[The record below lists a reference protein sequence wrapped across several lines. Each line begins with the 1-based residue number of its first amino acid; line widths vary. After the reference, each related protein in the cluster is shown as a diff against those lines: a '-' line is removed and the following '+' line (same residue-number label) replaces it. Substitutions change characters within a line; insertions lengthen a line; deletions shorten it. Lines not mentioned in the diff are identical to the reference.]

1 MCPGA
6 QKLSVADI
14 YFSNYCLPFVITLVI
29 VRRMTAPGRPT
40 LYKPEY
46 AQQARERCLLGATN
60 AELAATFDVARR
72 TIDNWLAGIPEFAA
86 AVREGRDG
94 ADTRVV
100 LSLYQRA
107 VGFRATVERTVLY
120 RGEERTLASTVQYPP
135 DTQACIFWLRNRR
148 RAAWGNHKEPEPGPS
163 ADELLAALD
172 AAGERA
178 MAAAAARQG
187 K

>member
-1 MCPGA
+1 
-6 QKLSVADI
+6 
-14 YFSNYCLPFVITLVI
+14 
-29 VRRMTAPGRPT
+29 MTAPGRPT

-46 AQQARERCLLGATN
+46 AEQARDRCLLGATN

-100 LSLYQRA
+100 QSLYQRA
-107 VGFRATVERTVLY
+107 VGFRSSVERTVLH
-120 RGEERTLASTVQYPP
+120 RGEERTLTHTVQYPP

-148 RAAWGNHKEPEPGPS
+148 RGTWGNYKEPESGAS
-163 ADELLAALD
+163 AEELVAALD

-178 MAAAAARQG
+178 RAAARKG
-187 K
+187 AEPGFRVP